1 MRTATRG
8 LLALALALLVSWP
21 AGSTPSLLPV
31 AARHSASKI
40 KLRTAHSPA
49 RPASAARPAAVSDLL
64 TYNGGRVLSV
74 PPGYLSFWGPEGST
88 SRLGPAQDY
97 LSSFFSAVGGSDW
110 AGSLNQYCAGKLD

>member
-1 MRTATRG
+1 MRPPTRG
-8 LLALALALLVSWP
+8 LLPLALALLVYWP

-64 TYNGGRVLSV
+64 TYNGGRGPSGPPGVLSF
-74 PPGYLSFWGPEGST
+74 LGPEGAPSPPGA
-88 SRLGPAQDY
+88 SPDY
-97 LSSFFSAVGGSDW
+97 PSS
-110 AGSLNQYCAGKLD
+110 L